1 MNHILACSF
10 KVYRHV
16 PGDKGLRI
24 CFAARPVHKALTP
37 MHRFLDYRFSDRD
50 FFTHTMNGSVK
61 TKLTLL
67 AAVGVLGIAL
77 LAIIS
82 LTETWGVY
90 VAASFAKDNTV
101 PSIFVLNELTTLTE
115 LERAKMWESLA
126 QSDPASLATIAAELQ
141 EAKENI
147 DVTFST
153 YDRLT
158 SDEHN
163 RQLSRMD
170 RAASTEFQAIVKR
183 VLDLVRQNKLAEG
196 RAVAIQHADA
206 FDAAIDSVEAHRR
219 YNQDLGELAAAQGL
233 KIEVKAAQI
242 EIAVS
247 VATALLLAGVA
258 FLVIRNITRALSHS
272 VEILSEIERGNYDNK
287 VTILVHDETG
297 RVLES
302 LDAMQRSLSE
312 RADAERK
319 RTDLEL
325 AAAAENAGIRIAL
338 DRASGEARVA
348 EAASRAKSDFLAN
361 MSHEIRTPL
370 NGVIGM
376 TGLLLDTKL
385 DPQQLEFAG
394 IARTSGQT
402 LLTLINEILDFSKIE
417 AGHLELE
424 TLDFDLVSLIE
435 TTVDAVVHR
444 ATERGL
450 ELLVDIEPALPRLV
464 RGDPTRIGQ
473 IIMNLVGNSVKFTQR
488 GEIHILV
495 RGDVDSA
502 ASKVSIVVSD
512 SGIGMTPAQI
522 SHLYSPFTQ
531 ADESTSRRFGGS
543 GLGLSIT
550 KRLVDA
556 MGGAIIVE
564 STLGVGS
571 SFQVDIPVTFLS
583 RSTALLPLST
593 LGQHVL
599 VVANH
604 ALNRRILSSQ
614 LRALGLQVTLAET
627 ASQAIAVCSDLKTAH
642 DLPRLILFDHPLPDH
657 DGNWLVSGVREVLGE
672 STPDFAVLVSLG
684 SRPARDDALV
694 YGCRAVLTKPIKRD
708 VLLKTLV
715 ESLAPETLNDAAPTA
730 IEPRIID
737 IKHLRVLVAEDN
749 PVNQK
754 LMVHLL
760 AKMGISARM
769 ANNGFEALD
778 HLRESEFDIVLMDCQ
793 MPGLDGYAA
802 SQRIR
807 AGEAGEDAKS
817 LPIIALTANALA
829 SDRDKCLRAGMSEY
843 MTKPIDPKLLRLM
856 LEKYALEWSARAES
870 NRRSA

>member
-1 MNHILACSF
+1 MNW
-10 KVYRHV
+10 
-16 PGDKGLRI
+16 
-24 CFAARPVHKALTP
+24 
-37 MHRFLDYRFSDRD
+37 
-50 FFTHTMNGSVK
+50 SVK

-67 AAVGVLGIAL
+67 ATVGVLGIAL

-90 VAASFAKDNTV
+90 DAASFAKDNTV

-115 LERAKMWESLA
+115 LERTKMWESLA
-126 QSDPASLATIAAELQ
+126 QNDPVSLATNTAELQ

-147 DVTFST
+147 NVTFSA
-153 YDRLT
+153 YDQLT

-163 RQLSRMD
+163 RQLSQMD
-170 RAASTEFQAIVKR
+170 RAASTEVQAIVNR
-183 VLDLVRQNKLAEG
+183 VLDLIRQNKLAEG
-196 RAVAIQHADA
+196 RAMAIQHADA

-219 YNQDLGELAAAQGL
+219 YNQDLGELAAARGL

-312 RADAERK
+312 RANAERK
-319 RTDLEL
+319 RTDMEL
-325 AAAAENAGIRIAL
+325 TAAAENASIRIAL
-338 DRASGEARVA
+338 ERASGEARVA
-348 EAASRAKSDFLAN
+348 EAATRAKSDFLAN

-376 TGLLLDTKL
+376 TGLLLDTEL
-385 DPQQLEFAG
+385 NPQQLEFAG

-444 ATERGL
+444 ASERGL
-450 ELLVDIEPALPRLV
+450 ELLVEIEPALPRLV

-473 IIMNLVGNSVKFTQR
+473 IIMNLVGNSVKFTER
-488 GEIHILV
+488 GEIHIIV
-495 RGDVDSA
+495 RGDVDAA

-522 SHLYSPFTQ
+522 SHLYTPFTQ

-564 STLGVGS
+564 STLGAGS
-571 SFQVDIPVTFLS
+571 SFQVDIPVTFMS
-583 RSTALLPLST
+583 HSMVLLPPST

-599 VVANH
+599 LVVNH

-614 LRALGLQVTLAET
+614 LRALGLRVSVAET
-627 ASQAIAVCSDLKTAH
+627 ASQAIAVCNDLKSTH
-642 DLPRLILFDHPLPDH
+642 DIPRLIVFDHPLPDH

-672 STPDFAVLVSLG
+672 STPDFAVLVSLC
-684 SRPARDDALV
+684 SRPARDNAV
-694 YGCRAVLTKPIKRD
+694 TYGCRAVLTKPIKRD
-708 VLLKTLV
+708 ALLKTLV
-715 ESLAPETLNDAAPTA
+715 ESLASETFNNAAPTA
-730 IEPRIID
+730 IEPRVTD

-778 HLRESEFDIVLMDCQ
+778 RLREAEADIVLMDCQ

-807 AGEAGEDAKS
+807 AGEAGESAKS

>member
-1 MNHILACSF
+1 MNL
-10 KVYRHV
+10 
-16 PGDKGLRI
+16 
-24 CFAARPVHKALTP
+24 
-37 MHRFLDYRFSDRD
+37 
-50 FFTHTMNGSVK
+50 SVK

-67 AAVGVLGIAL
+67 ATVGVLGIAL

-115 LERAKMWESLA
+115 LERSKMWESLA
-126 QSDPASLATIAAELQ
+126 QNDPVSLATNAAELK

-147 DVTFST
+147 DVTFT
-153 YDRLT
+153 AYDQLT

-163 RQLSRMD
+163 RQLSQMD
-170 RAASTEFQAIVKR
+170 RAASTEVQAVVNR
-183 VLDLVRQNKLAEG
+183 VLDLIRQNKLAEG
-196 RAVAIQHADA
+196 RAMAIQHADA

-219 YNQDLGELAAAQGL
+219 YNQDLGELAAARGL
-233 KIEVKAAQI
+233 KIEIKAAQI

-312 RADAERK
+312 RANAERK
-319 RTDLEL
+319 RTDMEL
-325 AAAAENAGIRIAL
+325 TAAAENASIRIAL

-348 EAASRAKSDFLAN
+348 EAATRAKSDFLAN

-370 NGVIGM
+370 NGIIGM
-376 TGLLLDTKL
+376 TGLLLDTEL
-385 DPQQLEFAG
+385 NPQQLEFAG

-424 TLDFDLVSLIE
+424 TLEFDLVSLIE

-473 IIMNLVGNSVKFTQR
+473 IIMNLVGNSVKFTER
-488 GEIHILV
+488 GEIHIIV
-495 RGDVDSA
+495 RGDVDAA

-522 SHLYSPFTQ
+522 SHLYTPFTQ

-564 STLGVGS
+564 STLGTGS
-571 SFQVDIPVTFLS
+571 SFQVDIPVTFMS
-583 RSTALLPLST
+583 SSIVLLPPST

-599 VVANH
+599 VVVNH

-614 LRALGLQVTLAET
+614 LRALGLRVTLAET
-627 ASQAIAVCSDLKTAH
+627 ASQAIAVCNDLKNSH
-642 DLPRLILFDHPLPDH
+642 DLPRLILFDHSLPDH

-684 SRPARDDALV
+684 SRPARDDALT
-694 YGCRAVLTKPIKRD
+694 YGSCVVLTKPIKRD

-715 ESLAPETLNDAAPTA
+715 QSLASETLNNAAPTA
-730 IEPRIID
+730 IEPRVTD
-737 IKHLRVLVAEDN
+737 IRHLRVLVAEDN
-749 PVNQK
+749 LVNQK

-778 HLRESEFDIVLMDCQ
+778 RLREAEADIVLMDCQ

-807 AGEAGEDAKS
+807 AGEAGEGAKS

-856 LEKYALEWSARAES
+856 LEKYALEWSAHAES

>member
-1 MNHILACSF
+1 MNW
-10 KVYRHV
+10 
-16 PGDKGLRI
+16 
-24 CFAARPVHKALTP
+24 
-37 MHRFLDYRFSDRD
+37 
-50 FFTHTMNGSVK
+50 SVK

-67 AAVGVLGIAL
+67 ATGGVLGIAL

-115 LERAKMWESLA
+115 LERTKMWQSLA
-126 QSDPASLATIAAELQ
+126 QNDPVSLATNTAELQ
-141 EAKENI
+141 EAKQNI
-147 DVTFST
+147 DVTFSA

-163 RQLSRMD
+163 RHLSQMD
-170 RAASTEFQAIVKR
+170 RAASTEVQAVVNR
-183 VLDLVRQNKLAEG
+183 VLDLIRQNKLAEG
-196 RAVAIQHADA
+196 RAMAIQHADA

-247 VATALLLAGVA
+247 IATALLLAGVA

-312 RADAERK
+312 RANAERR
-319 RTDLEL
+319 RTDMEL
-325 AAAAENAGIRIAL
+325 TAAAENASIRIAL

-348 EAASRAKSDFLAN
+348 EAATRAKSDFLAN

-376 TGLLLDTKL
+376 TGLLLDTEL
-385 DPQQLEFAG
+385 NPQQLEFAG

-450 ELLVDIEPALPRLV
+450 ELLVDIDPALPRLV

-473 IIMNLVGNSVKFTQR
+473 IIMNLVSNSVKFTER

-495 RGDVDSA
+495 RGDVDA
-502 ASKVSIVVSD
+502 ATSKVSIVVSD

-522 SHLYSPFTQ
+522 SHLYTPFTQ

-564 STLGVGS
+564 STLGAGS
-571 SFQVDIPVTFLS
+571 SFQVDIPVTFMS
-583 RSTALLPLST
+583 RSIALLPPSA

-599 VVANH
+599 VVVNH
-604 ALNRRILSSQ
+604 ALNRGILSSQ
-614 LRALGLQVTLAET
+614 LRALGLRVTLAET
-627 ASQAIAVCSDLKTAH
+627 ASQAIAVCNDLKSAH

-684 SRPARDDALV
+684 SRPARDNAV
-694 YGCRAVLTKPIKRD
+694 TYGSRAVLTKPIKRD

-715 ESLAPETLNDAAPTA
+715 QSLASETLNNAAPTA
-730 IEPRIID
+730 IESRVTD
-737 IKHLRVLVAEDN
+737 IRHLRVLVAEDN

-778 HLRESEFDIVLMDCQ
+778 CLREAEADIVLMDCQ

-807 AGEAGEDAKS
+807 AGEAGEGAKS

>member
-1 MNHILACSF
+1 MNW
-10 KVYRHV
+10 
-16 PGDKGLRI
+16 
-24 CFAARPVHKALTP
+24 
-37 MHRFLDYRFSDRD
+37 
-50 FFTHTMNGSVK
+50 SVK

-67 AAVGVLGIAL
+67 ATVGVLGIAL

-90 VAASFAKDNTV
+90 AAASFAKDNTV

-115 LERAKMWESLA
+115 LERTKMWESLA
-126 QSDPASLATIAAELQ
+126 QNDPVSLATNTAELQ
-141 EAKENI
+141 EAKDNI
-147 DVTFST
+147 NVTFAA
-153 YDRLT
+153 YDQLT

-163 RQLSRMD
+163 RQLSQMD
-170 RAASTEFQAIVKR
+170 RAASTEVQAIVNR
-183 VLDLVRQNKLAEG
+183 VLDLIRQNKLAEG

-219 YNQDLGELAAAQGL
+219 YNQDLGELAAARGH

-312 RADAERK
+312 RAIAERK
-319 RTDLEL
+319 RTDMEL
-325 AAAAENAGIRIAL
+325 TAAAENASIRIAL
-338 DRASGEARVA
+338 ERASGEARVA
-348 EAASRAKSDFLAN
+348 EAATRAKSDFLAN

-376 TGLLLDTKL
+376 TGLLLDTEL

-394 IARTSGQT
+394 IARASGQT

-424 TLDFDLVSLIE
+424 TLDFDLVALIE

-450 ELLVDIEPALPRLV
+450 ELLVDIEPELPRLV

-473 IIMNLVGNSVKFTQR
+473 IIMNLVGNSVKFTER
-488 GEIHILV
+488 GEIQIIV
-495 RGDVDSA
+495 RGDVDAA
-502 ASKVSIVVSD
+502 ASKISIVVSD

-522 SHLYSPFTQ
+522 SHLYTPFTQ

-564 STLGVGS
+564 STLGAGS
-571 SFQVDIPVTFLS
+571 SFRVDIPVTFIS
-583 RSTALLPLST
+583 RSIALLPPSA
-593 LGQHVL
+593 LGQHVM
-599 VVANH
+599 VVVNH
-604 ALNRRILSSQ
+604 ALNRKILSSQ
-614 LRALGLQVTLAET
+614 LRALGLRVTLAET
-627 ASQAIAVCSDLKTAH
+627 ASEAIALCNDLKSAR
-642 DLPRLILFDHPLPDH
+642 DLPRLILFDHPLSDH
-657 DGNWLVSGVREVLGE
+657 DGNWLVRGVREVLGE

-684 SRPARDDALV
+684 LRPARDDAV
-694 YGCRAVLTKPIKRD
+694 SCGSRAVLTKPIKRD

-715 ESLAPETLNDAAPTA
+715 QSLASETLNNAAPTA
-730 IEPRIID
+730 IESRVTD
-737 IKHLRVLVAEDN
+737 IRHLRVLVAEDN

-760 AKMGISARM
+760 AKMGITTRI

-778 HLRESEFDIVLMDCQ
+778 RLREAEADIVLMDCQ

-807 AGEAGEDAKS
+807 AGEAGEGAKS
-817 LPIIALTANALA
+817 IPIIALTANALA

-856 LEKYALEWSARAES
+856 LEKYALEWSARAEA

>member
-1 MNHILACSF
+1 MNW
-10 KVYRHV
+10 
-16 PGDKGLRI
+16 
-24 CFAARPVHKALTP
+24 
-37 MHRFLDYRFSDRD
+37 
-50 FFTHTMNGSVK
+50 SVK

-67 AAVGVLGIAL
+67 ATVGVLGIAL

-115 LERAKMWESLA
+115 LERTKMWESLA
-126 QSDPASLATIAAELQ
+126 QNDPVSLATNTAELQ

-147 DVTFST
+147 DVTFSA
-153 YDRLT
+153 YDQLT

-163 RQLSRMD
+163 RQLSQMD
-170 RAASTEFQAIVKR
+170 RAASTEVQAIVNR
-183 VLDLVRQNKLAEG
+183 VLDLIRQNKLAEG
-196 RAVAIQHADA
+196 RAMAIQHADA

-219 YNQDLGELAAAQGL
+219 YNQDLGELAAARGL

-312 RADAERK
+312 RANAERK
-319 RTDLEL
+319 RTDMEL
-325 AAAAENAGIRIAL
+325 TAAAENASIRIAL

-348 EAASRAKSDFLAN
+348 EAATRAKSDFLAN

-376 TGLLLDTKL
+376 TGLLLDTEL
-385 DPQQLEFAG
+385 NPQQLEFAG

-473 IIMNLVGNSVKFTQR
+473 IIMNLVGNSVKFTER
-488 GEIHILV
+488 GEIHIIV
-495 RGDVDSA
+495 RGDVDAA

-522 SHLYSPFTQ
+522 SHLYTPFTQ

-564 STLGVGS
+564 STLGAGS
-571 SFQVDIPVTFLS
+571 SFQVDIPVTFIS
-583 RSTALLPLST
+583 SSMVLLPPST
-593 LGQHVL
+593 LGQHVF
-599 VVANH
+599 VVVNH

-614 LRALGLQVTLAET
+614 LRALGLRVSFAET
-627 ASQAIAVCSDLKTAH
+627 ASQAIAVCNDLKSTH
-642 DLPRLILFDHPLPDH
+642 DIPRLILFDHPLPDH

-672 STPDFAVLVSLG
+672 STPDFAVLVSLC
-684 SRPARDDALV
+684 SRPARDNAV
-694 YGCRAVLTKPIKRD
+694 TYGCRAVLTKPIKRD
-708 VLLKTLV
+708 ALLKTLV
-715 ESLAPETLNDAAPTA
+715 ESLASETFNNAAPTA
-730 IEPRIID
+730 IESRVTD

-778 HLRESEFDIVLMDCQ
+778 RLREAEADIVLMDCQ

-807 AGEAGEDAKS
+807 AGEAGEGAKS

-856 LEKYALEWSARAES
+856 LEKYALEWPARAET

>member
-1 MNHILACSF
+1 
-10 KVYRHV
+10 
-16 PGDKGLRI
+16 
-24 CFAARPVHKALTP
+24 
-37 MHRFLDYRFSDRD
+37 
-50 FFTHTMNGSVK
+50 
-61 TKLTLL
+61 LL
-67 AAVGVLGIAL
+67 ATGGVLGIAV
-77 LAIIS
+77 LAIVS

-90 VAASFAKDNTV
+90 IAASFAKNNTV

-126 QSDPASLATIAAELQ
+126 QSDPVSLANITAELQ
-141 EAKENI
+141 ETTANI
-147 DVTFST
+147 DVTFSA

-163 RQLSRMD
+163 RALSRTD
-170 RAASTEFQAIVKR
+170 RAASTEFQAIVNR
-183 VLDLVRQNKLAEG
+183 VLDLARQNKLAEG
-196 RAVAIQHADA
+196 RAVAIQHANA
-206 FDAAIDSVEAHRR
+206 FDAAIDAVEAHRR

-233 KIEVKAAQI
+233 NLELQAARI

-247 VATALLLAGVA
+247 VATSLLLAGVA

-272 VEILSEIERGNYDNK
+272 VDILAEIERGNYDNK

-312 RADAERK
+312 RTETERK
-319 RTDLEL
+319 RTVMEL
-325 AAAAENAGIRIAL
+325 AVAAENASIRIAL
-338 DRASGEARVA
+338 DRASGEALVA

-376 TGLLLDTKL
+376 TELLLDTKL

-394 IARTSGQT
+394 IARASGQT
-402 LLTLINEILDFSKIE
+402 LLTLINQILDFSKIE

-424 TLDFDLVSLIE
+424 TLDFDLVCLIE
-435 TTVDAVVHR
+435 TTIDAVVHR
-444 ATERGL
+444 ATEKGL
-450 ELLVDIEPALPRLV
+450 EILVDMDPTLPRLA

-473 IIMNLVGNSVKFTQR
+473 IVMNLVGNSVKFTER

-495 RGDVDSA
+495 RADLDTA
-502 ASKVSIVVSD
+502 ASKVSIEISD

-522 SHLYSPFTQ
+522 SHLYTPFTQ
-531 ADESTSRRFGGS
+531 ADETTSRRFGGS
-543 GLGLSIT
+543 GLGLSIS
-550 KRLVDA
+550 KRLIDA
-556 MGGAIIVE
+556 MGGAIVVE

-571 SFQVDIPVTFLS
+571 SFRLDIPVTFLP
-583 RSTALLPLST
+583 LPTVSLPPST

-599 VVANH
+599 VAANH

-614 LRALGLQVTLAET
+614 LRALGLRVTLAET
-627 ASQAIAVCSDLKTAH
+627 ASHAIALCADLNSVH
-642 DLPRLILFDHPLPDH
+642 DLPRLILFDRHLPDH
-657 DGNWLVSGVREVLGE
+657 DGNWLVDGVRRMLGE
-672 STPDFAVLVSLG
+672 STPDFAVLVSRG
-684 SRPARDDALV
+684 SRAAQADAV
-694 YGCRAVLTKPIKRD
+694 AYGCRAVLTKPIKRD
-708 VLLKTLV
+708 ILLKTLV
-715 ESLAPETLNDAAPTA
+715 DSLACETLDPAPTA
-730 IEPRIID
+730 IEPRMTD

-754 LMVHLL
+754 LVVHLL

-778 HLRESEFDIVLMDCQ
+778 RLREAEADLVLMDCQ
-793 MPGLDGYAA
+793 MPGLDGYEA

-807 AGEAGEDAKS
+807 AGEAGEASKS
-817 LPIIALTANALA
+817 IPIIALTANALA
-829 SDRDKCLRAGMSEY
+829 SDRDRCLRAGMSEY
-843 MTKPIDPKLLRLM
+843 MTKPIDRKLLRSM
-856 LEKYALEWSARAES
+856 LEKYALAVSARAES
-870 NRRSA
+870 SRRSA

>member
-1 MNHILACSF
+1 MNW
-10 KVYRHV
+10 
-16 PGDKGLRI
+16 
-24 CFAARPVHKALTP
+24 
-37 MHRFLDYRFSDRD
+37 
-50 FFTHTMNGSVK
+50 SVK

-67 AAVGVLGIAL
+67 ATVGVLGIAL

-90 VAASFAKDNTV
+90 DAASFAKDNTV

-115 LERAKMWESLA
+115 LERTKMWESLA
-126 QSDPASLATIAAELQ
+126 QNDPVSLATNTAELQ

-147 DVTFST
+147 NVTFSA
-153 YDRLT
+153 YDQLT

-163 RQLSRMD
+163 RQLSQMD
-170 RAASTEFQAIVKR
+170 RAASTEVQAIVNR
-183 VLDLVRQNKLAEG
+183 VLDLIRQNKLAEG
-196 RAVAIQHADA
+196 RAMAIQHADA

-219 YNQDLGELAAAQGL
+219 YNQDLGELAAARGL

-312 RADAERK
+312 RANAERK
-319 RTDLEL
+319 RTDMEL
-325 AAAAENAGIRIAL
+325 TAAAENASIRIAL
-338 DRASGEARVA
+338 ERASGEARVA
-348 EAASRAKSDFLAN
+348 EAATRAKSDFLAN

-376 TGLLLDTKL
+376 TGLLLDTEL
-385 DPQQLEFAG
+385 NPQQLEFAG

-444 ATERGL
+444 ASERGL

-473 IIMNLVGNSVKFTQR
+473 IIMNLVGNSVKFTER
-488 GEIHILV
+488 GEIHIIV
-495 RGDVDSA
+495 RGDVDAA

-522 SHLYSPFTQ
+522 SHLYTPFTQ

-564 STLGVGS
+564 STLGAGS
-571 SFQVDIPVTFLS
+571 SFQVDIPVTFMS
-583 RSTALLPLST
+583 HSMVLLPPST

-599 VVANH
+599 LVVNH

-614 LRALGLQVTLAET
+614 LRALGLRVSVAET
-627 ASQAIAVCSDLKTAH
+627 ASQAIAVCNDLKSTH
-642 DLPRLILFDHPLPDH
+642 DIPRLIVFDHPLPDH

-672 STPDFAVLVSLG
+672 STPDFAVLVSLC
-684 SRPARDDALV
+684 SRPARDNAV
-694 YGCRAVLTKPIKRD
+694 TYGCRAVLTKPIKRD
-708 VLLKTLV
+708 ALLKTLV
-715 ESLAPETLNDAAPTA
+715 ESLASETFNNAAPTA
-730 IEPRIID
+730 IEPRVTD

-778 HLRESEFDIVLMDCQ
+778 RLREAEADIVLMDCQ

-807 AGEAGEDAKS
+807 AGEAGESAKS